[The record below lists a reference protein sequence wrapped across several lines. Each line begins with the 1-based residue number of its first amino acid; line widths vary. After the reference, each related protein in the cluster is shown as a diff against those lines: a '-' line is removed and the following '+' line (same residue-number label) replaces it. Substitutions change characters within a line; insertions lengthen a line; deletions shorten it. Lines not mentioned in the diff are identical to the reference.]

1 MGKPKKAQAK
11 TSVPEKYVAPKQLG
25 TKFMYIGLGGAR
37 KTCTFCGKQ
46 FKKKM
51 MSEYKGKHFCGENCV
66 KAYNI
71 LSDDATA

>member
-11 TSVPEKYVAPKQLG
+11 SAPDKYVAPKDLG
-25 TKFMYIGLGGAR
+25 NKVMYIGLGGAR
-37 KTCTFCGKQ
+37 KACAFCGKT

-51 MSEYKGKHFCGENCV
+51 MSEFKGKHFCNENCV

-71 LSDDATA
+71 LLDDATA